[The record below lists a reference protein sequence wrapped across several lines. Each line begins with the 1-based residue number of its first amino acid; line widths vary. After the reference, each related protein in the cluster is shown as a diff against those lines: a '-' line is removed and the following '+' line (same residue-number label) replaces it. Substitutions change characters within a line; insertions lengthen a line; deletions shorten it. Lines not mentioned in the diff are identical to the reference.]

1 MPDHDALREL
11 LRRIDG
17 RAYPAYREL
26 RGRWRLG
33 EITVEVDH
41 VQGDPY
47 AAPSRLRVEVA
58 TGIGPEMSGDPT
70 RRRAAEDWLLRCFG
84 RDLRGSDRGSG
95 RSGEIRVLRPGPD
108 ISERSALRLGPGGV
122 AEVRLTVGL
131 PARGRRVLGREAWML
146 LSEDLPRAAEAIM
159 GCGDSAAL
167 VDHVASVDVQVAL
180 RSQLRPRGLVAFIA
194 DGSVLPR
201 ESGISQAPLG
211 GAVPFESPAALRV
224 CLDSPA
230 GPVAGMGLPVGVTLI
245 TGGGFHGKST
255 LLHAL
260 QRGHLDHVPGDG
272 RERVVADQDTVK
284 VRAEDG
290 RRVTA
295 VDVSAFLG
303 TLPGGRSTRPFHTD
317 DASGSTSQAAAVV
330 ESIQAGARVLLF
342 DEDTSATNLMVR
354 DRRMAQLIPVEGE
367 PITPLVGRV
376 RQLAEVLGVSCVLV
390 VGGVGDY
397 LAVADTVVLMDHFR
411 AHEATGR
418 AHAIAGLPPQP
429 PGPLIPPLAR
439 HVRPRSLQP
448 TGKGRVRAR
457 DERRVDHGQEEIDL
471 RAVEQVLDGP
481 HAASLGHALRLLSE
495 LISTPSVSLGRALDA
510 LDAVLED
517 EGPDALTPHP
527 VPGGA
532 LVRPRRHEVAAALNR
547 LRTAV
552 VEADPQ

>member
-1 MPDHDALREL
+1 MPDHEALQGL

-17 RAYPAYREL
+17 RSYPAFRDL

-33 EITVEVDH
+33 RITIEVDH

-47 AAPSRLRVEVA
+47 AAPSRIRVEVA
-58 TGIGPEMSGDPT
+58 TGIGPEITGDRT
-70 RRRAAEDWLLRCFG
+70 RRRAAEDWLLRRFG
-84 RDLRGSDRGSG
+84 RDLRGVERGSG

-108 ISERSALRLGPGGV
+108 ISERSALRLRPDGL

-131 PARGRRVLGREAWML
+131 PARGRRVLGREAWRL
-146 LSEDLPRAAEAIM
+146 LSEDLPRAAQAIEGCEAEP
-159 GCGDSAAL
+159 DLAA
-167 VDHVASVDVQVAL
+167 HVATVDVQVAL
-180 RSQLRPRGLVAFIA
+180 RAQLRARGLVAFIA

-201 ESGISQAPLG
+201 ASGVSQAPLVA
-211 GAVPFESPAALRV
+211 AVPFTSPEGLRV
-224 CLDSPA
+224 SLDSPA
-230 GPVAGMGLPVGVTLI
+230 GPVPGMGIPRGVTLI

-260 QRGHLDHVPGDG
+260 QRGHLDHIPGDG
-272 RERVVADQDTVK
+272 RERVVSDPDTVK

-290 RRVTA
+290 RRVAA

-330 ESIQAGARVLLF
+330 ESVQAGARVLLF

-354 DRRMAQLIPVEGE
+354 DARMAQLIPAEGE

-376 RQLAEVLGVSCVLV
+376 RQLRETLGVSCVLV

-397 LAVADTVVLMDHFR
+397 LGVSDTVVLMDHFHAR
-411 AHEATGR
+411 EATAR
-418 AHAIAGLPPQP
+418 AHAIAGLPMQA
-429 PGPLIPPLAR
+429 PGPLLHPL
-439 HVRPRSLQP
+439 PRSVSPDSLRP

-471 RAVEQVLDGP
+471 RAVEQVLDGA

-495 LISTPSVSLGRALDA
+495 LLEGPTVSLGRALDA

-552 VEADPQ
+552 VEAEPG